1 MRPPCCQ
8 SLLVLLLCRGAIVE
22 FKPRCCVSLC
32 SGNRRTGEVAW
43 EQDIR
48 PSDATYLAEQWKV
61 PFYIDSGVW
70 HETAITHSELQESE
84 RDYELPFDRPA
95 DKESAR
101 NGTLQAPDPD
111 SPREPVVLTHS
122 VDSPVDAAGIRY
134 ALLCPAL
141 ARSIVARCTH
151 RWVSFSCLL
160 YACSSYLHV
169 QQPKLISDG
178 CFLVDCF
185 RCYLSPETL

>member
-1 MRPPCCQ
+1 MRSPCCHA
-8 SLLVLLLCRGAIVE
+8 LLVALEVPCLVVALCRCIIHAL
-22 FKPRCCVSLC
+22 FFC

-84 RDYELPFDRPA
+84 RDYELPFDRPG

-101 NGTLQAPDPD
+101 DGTLQAPDPD
-111 SPREPVVLTHS
+111 SREPVVLTHS
-122 VDSPVDAAGIRY
+122 VDAPVDAAGIMCV
-134 ALLCPAL
+134 LLCPGLTHQTFSRYNGL
-141 ARSIVARCTH
+141 AMIAVVLPIAASQQKRC
-151 RWVSFSCLL
+151 RERNLL
-160 YACSSYLHV
+160 AYHGTCSRMSV
-169 QQPKLISDG
+169 
-178 CFLVDCF
+178 
-185 RCYLSPETL
+185 

>member
-1 MRPPCCQ
+1 MFR
-8 SLLVLLLCRGAIVE
+8 
-22 FKPRCCVSLC
+22 C

-101 NGTLQAPDPD
+101 DGTLQAPDPD

-122 VDSPVDAAGIRY
+122 VDSPVDAAGIRCAMPCPRLIHRASVY
-134 ALLCPAL
+134 ASLGFLLLL
-141 ARSIVARCTH
+141 AIY
-151 RWVSFSCLL
+151 LL
-160 YACSSYLHV
+160 
-169 QQPKLISDG
+169 P
-178 CFLVDCF
+178 
-185 RCYLSPETL
+185 LSPRASKQVNL